1 MSAARFI
8 NYCLNLIEVGVRN
21 VVLVASLEALLRTLE
36 PGFSFHMLPFG
47 YSVSA
52 FGEESMVYT

>member
-1 MSAARFI
+1 MSAVRFI
-8 NYCLNLIEVGVRN
+8 NYCLNLIDVGVRN
-21 VVLVASLEALLRTLE
+21 VVASLEALLRTLE

>member
-1 MSAARFI
+1 MSAVRFI
-8 NYCLNLIEVGVRN
+8 HYCLNLIEVGVRN
-21 VVLVASLEALLRTLE
+21 VVASLEALLRTLE